1 MQDQLPTYAEPKEAD
16 ALADIAGLPDIQA
29 ILEVCARVTGMG
41 YSVVAHVS
49 DDRWVACAVLD
60 LVDFGLPVG
69 GELPVQSTLCSEV
82 RANKR
87 PVAFDHASSDPIW
100 RSHHTPTRYG
110 LESYIAVPIILD
122 DGEVFGTL
130 CSIDPKP
137 APASRA
143 ETVTMFELFAKLIAT
158 QIEANRRHQRAEAAL
173 SDAQDTGVLRDQFI
187 AVLGHD
193 LRSPLAAI
201 DAGITLLKSR
211 VDDRGQTILR
221 EMKGSARRAERL
233 ISDVLDFARGRLGGG
248 LSVARRPA
256 TELPEILGQLVE
268 ELRVAHPERGV
279 DLVMDIGV
287 DVASDPDRIA
297 QLASNLISNALT
309 HGSAETPVR
318 VTAIS
323 NGDHFEMTVVNGG
336 KPIPE
341 ELRVRLFQP
350 FNRRDGGEVRDGLGL
365 GLYISSEIARAHGG
379 ALTVTSDDKE
389 TRFIFRMPIAAH

>member
-1 MQDQLPTYAEPKEAD
+1 MQESVSTYAEHRDVD
-16 ALADIAGLPDIQA
+16 ALADIAGLPDISS
-29 ILEVCARVTGMG
+29 ILDVCARVTGMG
-41 YSVVAHVS
+41 YTVVAHVS

-82 RANKR
+82 RANRR

-100 RSHHTPTRYG
+100 RSHHTPTTYG

-158 QIEANRRHQRAEAAL
+158 QIEANRRHRRAENAL
-173 SDAQDTGVLRDQFI
+173 LDAQDTAVLRDQFI

-201 DAGITLLKSR
+201 DAGVRLLKSR
-211 VDDRGQTILR
+211 VGDNGQPILN
-221 EMKGSARRAERL
+221 EMTGSIRRAERL

-256 TELPEILGQLVE
+256 TELPEILMQLVS

-279 DLVMDIGV
+279 ELVMDINV
-287 DVASDPDRIA
+287 DIASDPDRIA

-309 HGSAETPVR
+309 HGAAETPVR

-323 NGDHFEMTVVNGG
+323 KDDHFEMTVINGG

-341 ELRVRLFQP
+341 ELRARLFQP
-350 FNRRDGGEVRDGLGL
+350 FNRRDAGEIRDGLGL
-365 GLYISSEIARAHGG
+365 GLYISNEIARAHGG
-379 ALTVTSDDKE
+379 ALTVTSDEIE
-389 TRFIFRMPIAAH
+389 TRFVFRMPVTAA